1 MSSIPQLM
9 SGRAL
14 SHGIA
19 LAVDHGAV
27 GSGAGSK
34 MYVGGQANA
43 DVAAGSTTATSD
55 AENECSEYTIPAN
68 SLVAGSTI
76 RVRWVTV
83 TSASAST
90 DTLITRLRFGSN
102 TTASSNTECAVNTAV
117 DQANDDFS
125 VGDMIIQIRTIGASG
140 TAVAFGTI
148 SDSDALGSKLVSAQ
162 FEPSFAV
169 NTTVANYVSITT
181 LFSTTSANL
190 ATTQA
195 FVVDIVNPST

>member
-1 MSSIPQLM
+1 MSQIPALTG
-9 SGRAL
+9 GRAIT
-14 SHGIA
+14 HGIGMM
-19 LAVDHGAV
+19 VDHGR
-27 GSGAGSK
+27 GSGSK

-55 AENECSEYTIPAN
+55 AENECTEYVIPAN
-68 SLVAGSTI
+68 TLVAGSTI

-83 TSASAST
+83 TSASNST
-90 DTLITRLRFGSN
+90 DTLITRLRFGTS

-117 DQANDDFS
+117 DQTNADFS
-125 VGDMIIQIRTIGASG
+125 VGDMVIQIRTAT

-162 FEPSFAV
+162 FEPSF
-169 NTTVANYVSITT
+169 TVDVTAANYINVTT
-181 LFSTTSANL
+181 LFSTTGANL
-190 ATTQA
+190 ATTQG